1 MSRPQIHGRYATVP
15 ASLLLE
21 TLGDSLAKIRRE
33 DGATDDDLGAVLGKS
48 GDTAERYRAGGSEMG
63 VVAFLRGCRAWDGRF
78 ANPALALVGMK
89 LVEIDSGE
97 GSDRAGF
104 TALATLLAQLSEALE
119 DDNIVDDR
127 ELAAMAAAV
136 ESAGKHIDR
145 LRERARPRLISN
157 RG

>member
-1 MSRPQIHGRYATVP
+1 MSRQQIHGRFTTVP
-15 ASLLLE
+15 ASLLLK
-21 TLGDSLAKIRRE
+21 TLGDSLDDIRRQ
-33 DGATDDDLGAVLGKS
+33 DGANDEDLGAVLGKHK
-48 GDTAERYRAGGSEMG
+48 DTAERYRKAEGEMG

-78 ANPALALVGMK
+78 ANATLALVGMK

-145 LRERARPRLISN
+145 LRERLRPRLVS
-157 RG
+157 

>member
-1 MSRPQIHGRYATVP
+1 M
-15 ASLLLE
+15 LLK
-21 TLGDSLAKIRRE
+21 TLGDSLDDIRRQ
-33 DGATDDDLGAVLGKS
+33 DGANDEDLGAVLGKHK
-48 GDTAERYRAGGSEMG
+48 DTAERYRKAEGEMG

-78 ANPALALVGMK
+78 ANATLALVGMK
-89 LVEIDSGE
+89 LVEIDSGA

-119 DDNIVDDR
+119 DDNIVDDC

-145 LRERARPRLISN
+145 IRERLRPRLVS
-157 RG
+157 